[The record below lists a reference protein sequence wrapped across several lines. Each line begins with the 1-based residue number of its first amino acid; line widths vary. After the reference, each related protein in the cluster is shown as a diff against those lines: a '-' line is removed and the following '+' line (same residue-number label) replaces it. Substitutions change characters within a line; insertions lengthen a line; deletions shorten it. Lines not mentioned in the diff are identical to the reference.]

1 MEALKNKDS
10 LLTGPYSFFATGQ
23 PGYTLLHWKR
33 TAAASFA
40 VKLVDA
46 SAFYPLSAVIGGW
59 AARSDYYDA
68 NRETH
73 SKIIRGW
80 AETNDDTMR
89 SPGAAMEA
97 LQKKHYS
104 NAAMADISEA
114 FKAQKTFSSREWKR
128 LYADGTVVKWLQQ
141 GTDFFIGKA
150 DSTKAI
156 PGSEYFDPSLYL
168 AVMS

>member
-1 MEALKNKDS
+1 M
-10 LLTGPYSFFATGQ
+10 
-23 PGYTLLHWKR
+23 
-33 TAAASFA
+33 
-40 VKLVDA
+40 
-46 SAFYPLSAVIGGW
+46 
-59 AARSDYYDA
+59 
-68 NRETH
+68 
-73 SKIIRGW
+73 
-80 AETNDDTMR
+80 MR